1 MNASRDANPKDDEVP
16 ATAAGGD
23 AEGRLLYGWGIV
35 VTVFYSIVLV
45 TLAAA
50 GWWLHENDA
59 AASRLEAWYRE
70 WYPWVWMGLLVGGQA
85 LSLFPLGLSSIERHR
100 AASRE
105 RARLNTEF
113 RRHTAEH
120 AQALAITLVKREAA
134 LRQRMLADM
143 HDGLGA
149 SLVALLRYVQ
159 SGNANPSGIEQR
171 VKTSLQEMRIAVD
184 ALEPAEGDL
193 GAVLGKLRFRLEPL
207 LEFTGVRLSWDVA
220 ELPYV
225 EALEPAA
232 VFDIQRIVLEAIAN
246 ALNHSAAAEVRIAV
260 RARGPE
266 GVEINIE
273 DDGKGFDPDAPGPGI
288 GHANMR
294 ARAGRLGAGLEII
307 SKPGNGTT
315 IRLTVPLQIANAADH
330 TVGSRDAPSLLVPL
344 PPDPGRN
351 PCRLS
356 GSPRT
361 ARSRA
366 SCDRAD

>member
-1 MNASRDANPKDDEVP
+1 MNTHHDANPQDDEVP
-16 ATAAGGD
+16 ATAASGD

-35 VTVFYSIVLV
+35 VTVFYSTVLV

-59 AASRLEAWYRE
+59 AASRLEVWYRE

-113 RRHTAEH
+113 RRHAAEH
-120 AQALAITLVKREAA
+120 AQALATTLAKREAA

-159 SGNANPSGIEQR
+159 SGNANPSGIERR

-207 LEFTGVRLSWDVA
+207 LESTGVRLSWDVS

-225 EALEPAA
+225 EGLGPAA

-246 ALNHSAAAEVRIAV
+246 ALNHSAAPEIRIAV
-260 RARGPE
+260 RAMGPE

-273 DDGKGFDPDAPGPGI
+273 DDGKGFDPDAPGPGM
-288 GHANMR
+288 GHTNMR
-294 ARAGRLGAGLEII
+294 ARADRLGAGLEII
-307 SKPGNGTT
+307 SKPGHGTT
-315 IRLTVPLQIANAADH
+315 VRLTVPLQIAKAADQPAESPH
-330 TVGSRDAPSLLVPL
+330 ASIVTGARAAGTAP
-344 PPDPGRN
+344 
-351 PCRLS
+351 
-356 GSPRT
+356 
-361 ARSRA
+361 A
-366 SCDRAD
+366 